1 VVPELQAQWACRQ
14 RLAFALLAFGLI
26 SGLLCTDAILSS
38 ISEEK
43 AVVQLA
49 QVGALVV

>member
-1 VVPELQAQWACRQ
+1 VLVVPELRAQWACRQ
-14 RLAFALLAFGLI
+14 RLAFALLAFGFI

-49 QVGALVV
+49 QVS